1 MRGLVELVGHVG
13 VLGGHV
19 RIALLHAWSGLQQRC
34 SRNGLDVADGQCR
47 VAVACEDDL
56 ALLSELEAALYGAD
70 RLCEY
75 GTVSRA
81 AAAADGTTAA
91 MEQGQIDVM
100 RFRPLGDAFLCG
112 MQGQGCGGRAS
123 VLRGVGVAEHDFHL
137 AAGGLQTS
145 LDLRNLDHFL
155 EYVYRVLQILKLF
168 EQRDH
173 VDGWNILGMGERQTV
188 QLVHVPDVLG
198 ALGEGDDVT
207 TGGLDAVALLD
218 GTKGAE
224 GVEHLV
230 GHRLQFATLTV
241 QTMFADILQRSG
253 MHDGVLAELHL
264 DHMEAKGLC
273 LPDEVL
279 QRAVGGTFGVGFGE
293 GALHDLQVGD
303 VILAGVV
310 HEISIAVDGGLQ
322 TIGHD
327 QHDGTVQL
335 LGGDQCGLVGQ
346 ALAHFLLMVPQA
358 LELGTRRSG
367 LSFHRQV
374 LANAA
379 GLDLQRAQHVVA
391 ELAGHLTAHLGG
403 DIRVAVTVG
412 ADPASRVEERRAY
425 RRHEASLISEDPIV
439 ETTVHLWNGI
449 EQRIVENIENGFRF
463 LNRSRLL
470 QCDRRG
476 AEQRVNLVEESTG
489 VFLLV

>member
-1 MRGLVELVGHVG
+1 
-13 VLGGHV
+13 
-19 RIALLHAWSGLQQRC
+19 
-34 SRNGLDVADGQCR
+34 
-47 VAVACEDDL
+47 
-56 ALLSELEAALYGAD
+56 
-70 RLCEY
+70 
-75 GTVSRA
+75 
-81 AAAADGTTAA
+81 
-91 MEQGQIDVM
+91 
-100 RFRPLGDAFLCG
+100 
-112 MQGQGCGGRAS
+112 
-123 VLRGVGVAEHDFHL
+123 
-137 AAGGLQTS
+137 
-145 LDLRNLDHFL
+145 
-155 EYVYRVLQILKLF
+155 
-168 EQRDH
+168 
-173 VDGWNILGMGERQTV
+173 MGERQTV
-188 QLVHVPDVLG
+188 QLVHVLDVLG

-207 TGGLDAVALLD
+207 TGGLDTVALLD

-241 QTMFADILQRSG
+241 QTMFADIFQRSG
-253 MHDGVLAELHL
+253 MYDGVLAELHL

-279 QRAVGGTFGVGFGE
+279 QRTVGGTFGVGFGE

-303 VILAGVV
+303 
-310 HEISIAVDGGLQ
+310 
-322 TIGHD
+322 D

-379 GLDLQRAQHVVA
+379 GLDLQRAQYVVA